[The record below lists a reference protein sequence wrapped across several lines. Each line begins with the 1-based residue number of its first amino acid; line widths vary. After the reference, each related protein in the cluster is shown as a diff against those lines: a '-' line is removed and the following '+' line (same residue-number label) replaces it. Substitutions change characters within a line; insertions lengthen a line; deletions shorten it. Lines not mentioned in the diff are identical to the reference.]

1 MERQC
6 ANIRTMKYLLDGYKD
21 IMVSQSKKMSGAI
34 FMARTFMQLIED
46 FKSVYSIDV
55 EKISPRKW
63 QVISVS
69 TEENSYNLEDD
80 NLFLSPANY
89 NLKRLTE
96 QVEIYQYNSFFGVRL
111 EFVCKGEL
119 ELFPELFKITNE
131 KDEEITQDELKKLA

>member
-21 IMVSQSKKMSGAI
+21 VMESQSKKISGAI
-34 FMARTFMQLIED
+34 FMARTFIQLIED
-46 FKSVYSIDV
+46 FKSVYLIEV

-63 QVISVS
+63 QVLSIS
-69 TEENSYNLEDD
+69 TDENSYNLEDD

-96 QVEIYQYNSFFGVRL
+96 QVEIYQYNSFFGVKL
-111 EFVCKGEL
+111 ESVCKGEL
-119 ELFPELFKITNE
+119 EQFPELFKVTNE
-131 KDEEITQDELKKLA
+131 KNEEIMQEELKKLA